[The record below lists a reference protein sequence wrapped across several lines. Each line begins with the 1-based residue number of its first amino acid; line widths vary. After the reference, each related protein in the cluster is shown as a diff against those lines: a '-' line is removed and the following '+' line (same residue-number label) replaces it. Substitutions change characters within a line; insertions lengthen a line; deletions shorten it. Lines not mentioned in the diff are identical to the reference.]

1 MENINIKNKL
11 LIFII
16 FNIFYAIFY
25 LYTKHDVGN
34 DSSISE
40 WLINYQGGF
49 TRRGLGGELGI
60 QIAKFFNISLR
71 QSIFFIQSILHVIYL
86 ILVFNYLKNIKI
98 NVFQLFA
105 LFAPIFLLYPIA
117 ELEVLGRKEMLLFLF
132 FITLLYFSAKKFS
145 SLIIN
150 SYTFVFLPLVCL
162 VWEEVIIF
170 APFIAIVLIFKNK
183 LFTFKQSFKKLF
195 IVFLP
200 TIVTTLIIF
209 SFPLSREG
217 HDTMCNFLSTE
228 FNERCYM
235 SATLMM
241 ENTIYFDTFDVVN
254 GHASIQAYLRYI
266 LIFLVGFLPLNMLV
280 SQNQFVNKNNFI
292 TKNFKLNILF
302 FTLYSP
308 TILLFMFGSDWGR
321 WVNITYTFSILL
333 YFYMLKNSVITNKI
347 KINNSFRTYIF
358 EKKKL
363 LIFIF
368 FIFAFFWNPKTS
380 ILGDIATNSLYKI
393 IYNSSKKLFAYD
405 SIRIFQNN
413 PIIKFH
419 KNYIE

>member
-16 FNIFYAIFY
+16 FNIFYATFY

-60 QIAKFFNISLR
+60 LIAKFFSISLR
-71 QSIFFIQSILHVIYL
+71 QSIFFIQSTLHVIYL
-86 ILVFNYLKNIKI
+86 ILIFNYLKNIKI
-98 NVFQLFA
+98 NIFQLFA

-117 ELEVLGRKEMLLFLF
+117 ELEVLGRKEMLVFLF
-132 FITLLYFSAKKFS
+132 FVTLLYFSAKNFS

-162 VWEEVIIF
+162 VWEEVILF

-183 LFTFKQSFKKLF
+183 LLTFKDSFKKLL

-200 TIVTTLIIF
+200 TIVTMLIIF

-217 HDTMCNFLSTE
+217 HDIMCNFLSTE

-235 SATLMM
+235 SASLMM

-254 GHASIQAYLRYI
+254 GHAGIQAYLRYI
-266 LIFLVGFLPLNMLV
+266 LIFLVGFLPLNMLI

-308 TILLFMFGSDWGR
+308 SILLFMFGSDWGR
-321 WVNITYTFSILL
+321 WINITYTFSILL
-333 YFYMLKNSVITNKI
+333 YFYMLKNSIITNKI
-347 KINNSFRTYIF
+347 NISNNFKTHIF

-368 FIFAFFWNPKTS
+368 FIFAFFWNPKTA
-380 ILGDIATNSLYKI
+380 ITGDIATNSLYKI